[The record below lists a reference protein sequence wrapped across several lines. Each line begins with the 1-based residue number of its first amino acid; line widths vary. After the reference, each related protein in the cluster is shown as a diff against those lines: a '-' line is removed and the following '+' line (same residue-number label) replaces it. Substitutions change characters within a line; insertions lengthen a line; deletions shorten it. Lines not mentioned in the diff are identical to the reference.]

1 MNLVANLL
9 KTKRP
14 LIMGVLN
21 VTPDSFSDGGRFL
34 SPDRALKA
42 VAAMVE
48 QGADIID
55 VGGESTRPG
64 ALPVPESEEQ
74 DRVLPVVASIAERF
88 DVAIS
93 LDTSTPSIMR
103 EGVRL
108 GASLINDVRALSRP
122 GALEAAAATDAMVC
136 LMHMQGEPR
145 SMQDNPR
152 YDDVVI
158 EVRNYLAAA
167 VRRAEQA
174 GISRDRLIL
183 DPGFGFGKT
192 TDHNL
197 SLLRHLQQ
205 ITVSGL
211 PLLVGLSRKRLI
223 GELTGRPVDQRLAGS
238 LALAL
243 LAVQRGAAI
252 VRVHDVGP
260 TVDVIKIWRALEA
273 DGVNQ

>member
-1 MNLVANLL
+1 MNLVASLL
-9 KTKRP
+9 KMKRP

-34 SPDRALKA
+34 SPERALKA

-48 QGADIID
+48 QGVDIID

-108 GASLINDVRALSRP
+108 GASLINDVRSLSRP
-122 GALEAAAATDAMVC
+122 GALETAAATDAMVC
-136 LMHMQGEPR
+136 LMHMQGEPS

-152 YDDVVI
+152 YDDVVT
-158 EVRNYLAAA
+158 EVRDYLVAA
-167 VRRAEQA
+167 VRRAEEA

-197 SLLRHLQQ
+197 SLLRSLQQ
-205 ITVSGL
+205 VTVSGL

-223 GELTGRPVDQRLAGS
+223 GDLTGRPVDQRLAGS

-260 TVDVIKIWRALEA
+260 TVDVMKIWSALETG
-273 DGVNQ
+273 GVNQ

>member
-1 MNLVANLL
+1 
-9 KTKRP
+9 
-14 LIMGVLN
+14 
-21 VTPDSFSDGGRFL
+21 
-34 SPDRALKA
+34 
-42 VAAMVE
+42 
-48 QGADIID
+48 
-55 VGGESTRPG
+55 
-64 ALPVPESEEQ
+64 
-74 DRVLPVVASIAERF
+74 
-88 DVAIS
+88 
-93 LDTSTPSIMR
+93 
-103 EGVRL
+103 
-108 GASLINDVRALSRP
+108 
-122 GALEAAAATDAMVC
+122 
-136 LMHMQGEPR
+136 MHMQGEPR

-152 YDDVVI
+152 YDDVVA
-158 EVRNYLAAA
+158 EVRDYLAAA

-174 GISRDRLIL
+174 GITRDRLIL

-192 TDHNL
+192 ADHNL

-205 ITVSGL
+205 MTVSGL

-260 TVDVIKIWRALEA
+260 TVDVMKIWRALEG

>member
-1 MNLVANLL
+1 MNLVASLL
-9 KTKRP
+9 KMKRP

-34 SPDRALKA
+34 SPERALKA

-48 QGADIID
+48 QGVDIID

-108 GASLINDVRALSRP
+108 GASLINDVRSLSRP

-136 LMHMQGEPR
+136 LMHMQGEPS

-152 YDDVVI
+152 YDDVVA
-158 EVRNYLAAA
+158 EVRDYLVAA
-167 VRRAEQA
+167 VRRAEEA
-174 GISRDRLIL
+174 GITRDRLVL
-183 DPGFGFGKT
+183 DPGFGFGKSS
-192 TDHNL
+192 DHNL
-197 SLLRHLQQ
+197 SLLRDLQQ
-205 ITVSGL
+205 MTVSGL

-260 TVDVIKIWRALEA
+260 TVDVMKMWSALEA
-273 DGVNQ
+273 GGVN